1 MCDGGVRVS
10 QRGSIRHRAI
20 ASVVCGSIWAF
31 ASVVAAQ
38 ADNRF
43 DPKTSTVHISG
54 TIWDRDAGRLQNLA
68 DQLAKVA
75 PQFSLNS
82 DGGDVLAA
90 MRIGQLIRKLEG
102 RTTVAVRAK
111 CHSACALIFIAG
123 VERTDFGEIGLHR
136 PYLDRDQELLED
148 HLPMLNAKVKAYVAD
163 MGIGDDFYETMMNT
177 DSSRMAILDRKA
189 SLALIPKYDPKF
201 DQERIAREARR
212 YGIAVAEMR
221 QREHEAEA
229 CHGAGDKARIARC
242 VGAKLWAL
250 SEDAYRPLARKA
262 LQACALSAGE
272 AKILAALPMTARRD
286 HAVWLRKEA
295 CARNILKAS
304 L

>member
-1 MCDGGVRVS
+1 MSDGGVRVR

-20 ASVVCGSIWAF
+20 ASVVCGSICAF

-38 ADNRF
+38 AESRF
-43 DPKTSTVHISG
+43 DQKTSTVHISG
-54 TIWDRDAGRLQNLA
+54 HIWDRDAGRLQNLA
-68 DQLAKVA
+68 GELANVT
-75 PQFSLNS
+75 PQFSLDS
-82 DGGDVLAA
+82 DGGDILAA
-90 MRIGQLIRKLEG
+90 MRIGRLIRKLEG
-102 RTTVAVRAK
+102 RTTVAARAK

-123 VERTDFGEIGLHR
+123 IERTGLGEIGLHR
-136 PYLDRDQELLED
+136 PYLDSNQELLKD

-163 MGIGDDFYETMMNT
+163 MGIGDDFYQKMTDT
-177 DSSRMAILDRKA
+177 DSSTMAILDRKV

-201 DQERIAREARR
+201 DQERISREARR
-212 YGIAVAEMR
+212 YGIPVADMR

-229 CHGAGDKARIARC
+229 CQGLGDKARIASC

-250 SEDAYRPLARKA
+250 SEDEYRPLAKKV

-272 AKILAALPMTARRD
+272 AKILAALPVMVRRD
-286 HAVWLRKEA
+286 HALSLRKEA
-295 CARNILKAS
+295 CARDILKAS